1 MKWPERNR
9 RLKRHLFDKREATH
23 GELSSFH
30 SVEQLLHAG
39 DERGSPVAADHGDA
53 LMDREPRA
61 SLPCA

>member
-1 MKWPERNR
+1 MAGTEC